1 MESVHSVFDVK
12 SEKLNLGQFYENKS
26 KPISIKFEKVNFK
39 YNSGSET
46 LKNLSMNFKPG
57 TKSAIVGSTGSG
69 KTTIF
74 SLIGRLYDINS
85 GKITFNEVDISKL
98 SISSVRNQITIVSQ
112 DIVVFDQ
119 SLEDNIRYA
128 DPTAT
133 REMIIKAA
141 KEAKIDSLLSKRQGN
156 LRSKRKPVIRRTKT
170 TNRTCSCFLDQHPYF
185 YWMKQHRP

>member
-1 MESVHSVFDVK
+1 
-12 SEKLNLGQFYENKS
+12 
-26 KPISIKFEKVNFK
+26 
-39 YNSGSET
+39 
-46 LKNLSMNFKPG
+46 MNFKPG

-128 DPTAT
+128 DPSAT
-133 REMIIKAA
+133 KEMIIKP
-141 KEAKIDSLLSKRQGN
+141 Q
-156 LRSKRKPVIRRTKT
+156 RSE
-170 TNRTCSCFLDQHPYF
+170 N
-185 YWMKQHRP
+185 